1 MWFSSS
7 FFFSNSRKRVSPRVF
22 LSGVRRD
29 CFRSRKED
37 GFEETSF
44 SSIIGE
50 TSPTMPFLK
59 RETKTFLRK
68 MLGALE
74 GGAGVRIREREK
86 LGERKRGLLRELEE
100 RLKGR
105 KEKKGEKERE

>member
-74 GGAGVRIREREK
+74 GGGGGKDKREREVGGK
-86 LGERKRGLLRELEE
+86 
-100 RLKGR
+100 
-105 KEKKGEKERE
+105 KERFVKRVGRET